1 MTDLAPDARR
11 RFTLTTLHTSI
22 HAGLFG
28 VWAERASDPTEIF
41 ELEPK
46 PAKTSKPPPTADKKS
61 TSKVGESTEKRS
73 RTSVTANHPYCL
85 SYRELID
92 IVNGAIGEDL
102 LGSSDAKALNVWLP
116 TFEDTPL
123 RSDIFYPALASDESE
138 EPQLPSEH
146 LQLWSID
153 AVLIDGERFSK
164 LLSKTH
170 GRRVLPADVHLSE
183 EFDYLAQ
190 LRRFAASMVV
200 RQRYLPSIKM
210 QGTEFLAC
218 YEPLLIGDDQS
229 KLIELSTIMPPV
241 LRAAVA
247 GSMAEQNDQKRQ
259 KRKQT
264 PLALPATQTI
274 FAITHELV
282 DGIVRNAVATPTPH
296 QTVEAVSVHDSW
308 LAALKESGGR
318 IRFDRSQLLRFFAE
332 LKDWQIPATA
342 LNASPFRLAFR
353 LEEPDKS
360 YVDSESLPDQ
370 NVEPKWTVHYFLQS
384 TSDPSLLIPATHA
397 WQNTADLRLATAH
410 GDFRPREAFL
420 LSLAKAS
427 QISPA
432 VLASLSEPNPSGF
445 QLDNHQAFEF
455 LTESVPE
462 LEEAGFA
469 VLLPKWWTE
478 KGRRRLRLTGS
489 HSRSSSTVSG
499 ADENGTITLQSL
511 LKFDWQA
518 SIGDIQLTFQE
529 LEALAALKSPL
540 VNIKGTW
547 VHVDAKDIAA
557 ILKFIKQEGD
567 ISRSLHDVIRFSIG
581 AESPIT
587 NNIPIDIRADSWLG
601 ELLEKLKSPQ
611 KFAEM
616 EPSDSFNGNLRPY
629 QKRGFSWMH
638 FLSSWGL
645 GLCLADDMGL
655 GKTVQTLAL
664 IKKRKEEGEHTPAL
678 LICPTSVVDN
688 WKKEAQ
694 KFVPDLKVYIHQ
706 GSKRIKELS
715 FAKEALKHDLVIS
728 SYSLLDRDKQLF
740 LDVPWSGII
749 LDEAQ
754 NIKNSE
760 AKQAKAANEISCG
773 YKIALTGTPVENH
786 VGDLW
791 SIMSFLNPNLLG
803 TRANFRRVFMEP
815 IQVARS
821 ADTID
826 QLQQIVQP
834 FILRR
839 LKTDKQIIDDLPEK
853 QEMNV
858 YCSLTREQAS
868 LYKAVTKKLSEELK
882 SGEPSGRSALV
893 LSTMTRLKQICNHP
907 ALYLEDK
914 FGLEDRSGKL
924 SRLQEMLEEIL
935 SVNEKALVFSQFAEM
950 GGMIQ
955 RHLQEKLGIEVLFLH
970 GGTQRRHR
978 TEMVEKFQAPSGPSV
993 FVLSLKAGG
1002 TGLNLT
1008 AANHVFHFDRWW
1020 NPAVENQATDRAFRI
1035 GQTKNVQVHKFM
1047 CAGTLEEK
1055 IDAIIASKLELAQ
1068 DVISSGEGWLGK
1080 LSNQELNQVFSLSK
1094 EAFVE

>member
-1 MTDLAPDARR
+1 VLD
-11 RFTLTTLHTSI
+11 
-22 HAGLFG
+22 
-28 VWAERASDPTEIF
+28 
-41 ELEPK
+41 LEPVGVSEPVRK
-46 PAKTSKPPPTADKKS
+46 IQKKLTPKSPPKTGQAK
-61 TSKVGESTEKRS
+61 KRS
-73 RTSVTANHPYCL
+73 RTSPTANHPYCL
-85 SYRELID
+85 TYRELID
-92 IVNGAIGEDL
+92 VVNEALGVRL
-102 LGSSDAKALNVWLP
+102 LESDDSRALNVWLP
-116 TFEDTPL
+116 TFEETPL
-123 RSDIFYPALASDESE
+123 RSDIFYPATDSIDSDK
-138 EPQLPSEH
+138 PPLPPEYLH
-146 LQLWSID
+146 LWSTD
-153 AVLIDGERFSK
+153 AVLMDGERFAV
-164 LLSKTH
+164 LLSKIK
-170 GRRVLPADVHLSE
+170 GRKVLTADVHLSE
-183 EFDYLAQ
+183 EFEYLEQ
-190 LRRFAASMVV
+190 LRRFAASLVV
-200 RQRYLPSIKM
+200 RQRYLPSMKTR
-210 QGTEFLAC
+210 GSDLYAC
-218 YEPLLIGDDQS
+218 YEALLIGDDQS
-229 KLIELSTIMPPV
+229 RLVKLATKMPSV
-241 LRAAVA
+241 LRAAAA
-247 GSMAEQNDQKRQ
+247 GSMVELKNQK
-259 KRKQT
+259 KKEL
-264 PLALPATQTI
+264 PFALPAVQSA
-274 FAITHELV
+274 FAVMHELV
-282 DGIVRNAVATPTPH
+282 DGIVRNATSVPTPIS
-296 QTVEAVSVHDSW
+296 QVASVHDSW
-308 LAALKESGGR
+308 LKALRQTGGKMQY
-318 IRFDRSQLLRFFAE
+318 DRPQLLKFFSE

-342 LNASPFRLAFR
+342 LSAAPFRLAFR
-353 LEEPDKS
+353 LEEPDKF
-360 YVDSESLPDQ
+360 YTETESTMEQ
-370 NVEPKWTVHYFLQS
+370 TVQPKWTIHYFLQS
-384 TSDPSLLIPATHA
+384 TADPSLLIPAAHA
-397 WQNTADLRLATAH
+397 WQDSADLRLATT

-432 VLASLSEPNPSGF
+432 VLESLSEPNPTGF
-445 QLDNHQAFEF
+445 QLDNLQAFQF

-478 KGRRRLRLTGS
+478 KGRRKLRLTGAQ
-489 HSRSSSTVSG
+489 SRSAPTVAG
-499 ADENGTITLQSL
+499 ANENGTLSLQSL

-518 SIGDIQLTFQE
+518 SVGGIPLTLQE
-529 LEALAALKSPL
+529 LEALATLKSPL

-557 ILKFIKQEGD
+557 IIKFIKQEGD
-567 ISRSLHDVIRFSIG
+567 IARPLHDLIRFSIG
-581 AESPIT
+581 AESPIASSV
-587 NNIPIDIRADSWLG
+587 PIDIHAESWLG
-601 ELLEKLKSPQ
+601 ELLDKLKNPQ
-611 KFAEM
+611 TFSEMDPAKSFA
-616 EPSDSFNGNLRPY
+616 GNLRPY

-638 FLSSWGL
+638 FMSSWGL

-664 IKKRKEEGEHTPAL
+664 IQKRKAEGEHSPVL

-688 WKKEAQ
+688 WKKEAE
-694 KFVPDLKVYIHQ
+694 KFVPDLSVCIHQ
-706 GSKRIKELS
+706 GSKRIKELT
-715 FAKEALKHDLVIS
+715 FAKEALKYDLVIS
-728 SYSLLDRDKQLF
+728 SYSLLDRDKQTF

-791 SIMSFLNPNLLG
+791 SILSFLNPNLLG
-803 TRANFRRVFMEP
+803 DRTNFRRVFMEP

-821 ADTID
+821 TEAIE
-826 QLQQIVQP
+826 QLQQIVRP

-858 YCSLTREQAS
+858 YSSLTREQAS
-868 LYKAVTKKLSEELK
+868 LYKTVTKKLQEELK

-893 LSTMTRLKQICNHP
+893 LSAMTRLKQICNHP

-914 FGLEDRSGKL
+914 FGLDGRSGKL
-924 SRLQEMLEEIL
+924 SRLEAMLDEIL
-935 SVNEKALVFSQFAEM
+935 SINEKALIFSQFAEM

-955 RHLQEKLGIEVLFLH
+955 RHLQEKRGIEVLFLH
-970 GGTQRRHR
+970 GGTPRRQR
-978 TEMVEKFQAPSGPSV
+978 TEMVEKFQSPSGPSV

-1008 AANHVFHFDRWW
+1008 AANHVFHYDRWW

-1055 IDAIIASKLELAQ
+1055 IDAMITSKLELAQ

-1080 LSNQELNQVFSLSK
+1080 LTNQELNDVFSLSK